1 MNKIKFFILLFVLI
15 NSYSFGQIK
24 IGYVLSERIRTEYE
38 EFKEAEAQLQVELK
52 STIRTR
58 KNIVKAR

>member
-1 MNKIKFFILLFVLI
+1 MNKRKFFILLFVLI

-52 STIRTR
+52 KVQSELEKISL
-58 KNIVKAR
+58 N